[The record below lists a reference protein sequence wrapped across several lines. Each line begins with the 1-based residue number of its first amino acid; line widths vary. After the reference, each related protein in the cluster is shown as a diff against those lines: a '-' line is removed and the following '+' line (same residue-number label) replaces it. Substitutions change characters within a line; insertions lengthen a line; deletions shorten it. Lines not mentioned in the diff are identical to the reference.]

1 MHKVVPPPHWT
12 GIDTTQDPEGL
23 DVVEIA
29 RAGWRKAQE
38 QAPEVEM
45 QPEEFF
51 ARLKR
56 SINKNRLPAPGEN
69 TQPPQNTP

>member
-12 GIDTTQDPEGL
+12 GIDATQDPDGL

-29 RAGWRKAQE
+29 RAGWHRAQ
-38 QAPEVEM
+38 QQPPEVEM

-56 SINKNRLPAPGEN
+56 NIDKNRLPELGED